1 MRGSLVVLAL
11 AVTPL
16 VARVSR
22 AQDDRRDDRRET
34 RVASR
39 DRDDDKDKDQKCKER
54 KRGEGSERARE
65 VRADPRDRGNK
76 DCAPPPAP
84 QPPPTQPPPTQ
95 PPPTQP
101 PPPPAPADTGTTSI
115 SGYLFHD
122 LNQNGIFDADEIGL
136 AGWTVQVTGP
146 VTQSTLSDGN
156 GFYSFTALPA
166 GNYTLCVV
174 PPAGW
179 NQTLPLSGTACP
191 NNSFGYTITAPALVG
206 DTAYSDQNFGFLSA
220 LLLLL

>member
-34 RVASR
+34 RVASHDH
-39 DRDDDKDKDQKCKER
+39 DRDDDRKCEAR
-54 KRGEGSERARE
+54 KRGNPSEKGQE
-65 VRADPRDRGNK
+65 HRADPRERGKK
-76 DCAPPPAP
+76 DCTPTPPTTASDSTPAP
-84 QPPPTQPPPTQ
+84 QPPP
-95 PPPTQP
+95 
-101 PPPPAPADTGTTSI
+101 PAPAPAPAPVDTGTTSV

-122 LNQNGIFDADEIGL
+122 LNTNGIFDADEIGL

-156 GFYSFTALPA
+156 GFYSFSGLPA
-166 GNYTLCVV
+166 GAYTVCLV
-174 PPAGW
+174 PPGGW
-179 NQTLPLSGTACP
+179 SQTLPLSGASCP
-191 NNSFGYTITAPALVG
+191 NSFGYSIVAPLQVNDSALT
-206 DTAYSDQNFGFLSA
+206 DINFGFLSVS
-220 LLLLL
+220 

>member
-22 AQDDRRDDRRET
+22 AQDDRRDDRREA

-39 DRDDDKDKDQKCKER
+39 DDRDHDRDRDRDDDRKCKER
-54 KRGEGSERARE
+54 RRVAGWEHARDERAS
-65 VRADPRDRGNK
+65 PRGRGDK
-76 DCAPPPAP
+76 DCVNDPPPAP
-84 QPPPTQPPPTQ
+84 QPPP
-95 PPPTQP
+95 P
-101 PPPPAPADTGTTSI
+101 PPPPPTTTGTTSI
-115 SGYLFHD
+115 SGFLFHD
-122 LNQNGIFDADEIGL
+122 LNTNGIFDVDEIGL

-156 GFYSFTALPA
+156 GAYAFSGLPA

-179 NQTLPLSGTACP
+179 NQTLPMSGVACP
-191 NNSFGYTITAPALVG
+191 NNSFGYSIVAPALAG
-206 DTAYSDQNFGFLSA
+206 DTAYSDQNFGFLSVQ
-220 LLLLL
+220 